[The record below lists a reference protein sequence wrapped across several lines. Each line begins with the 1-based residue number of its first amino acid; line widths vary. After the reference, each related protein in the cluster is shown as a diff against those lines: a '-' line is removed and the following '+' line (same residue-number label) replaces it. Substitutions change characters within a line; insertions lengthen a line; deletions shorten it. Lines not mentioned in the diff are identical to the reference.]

1 MLRICDQSDHTQ
13 PGKPRLLPPEDDKRH
28 SASMGRAKQ
37 SPQVWNSQVSFP
49 NFGVQMTWELL
60 SQRAAAWCVTCGT
73 S

>member
-1 MLRICDQSDHTQ
+1 MLQICDQSDHTQ

-28 SASMGRAKQ
+28 SAWEGQNNLRRFGTPKFLSRT
-37 SPQVWNSQVSFP
+37 
-49 NFGVQMTWELL
+49 FGVQMTWALL